1 MRMATAVV
9 TALTLTAGAALAAGA
24 ATAATPAEVS
34 PAARAAESGIHGLW
48 RVDGYGTVWSVRQ
61 GTLQEYQT
69 TSGSC
74 MKGGTARRTGP
85 GRYIADGSVLTLR
98 AARGRDRATL
108 RTDSSV
114 GHQELRRIDKL
125 PAACTRPAPRGPVAS
140 FDVFWQSFEENYPF
154 FAARGIDWH
163 AMRDRYRPKVHAD
176 TTRDELFAVFSE
188 MVEPL
193 KDAHVMVQD
202 GDRRFA
208 RTRPGTMVPSPALN
222 ARVKKL
228 VLKRDLKG
236 AKNVQDFAKGRI
248 TYADLPGG
256 QGYLRV
262 SGFSG
267 YASRT
272 APFSAHRAEL
282 DRALDAVFTKERTR
296 RLHGLVIDLRING
309 GGSDV
314 LGLRIAGRLT
324 DTGYVAY
331 SKRARNDPA
340 DPTRHTRP
348 QPARVT
354 PAHGPRYT
362 GPVAVLTGG
371 STVSAGETFT
381 QSLIDRPG
389 TTVRIGQHTQGV
401 FSDVLVRKL
410 PNGMAAWLP
419 NEEFLTRSGT
429 TFDGPGIPPHLSE
442 PVFTKE
448 EFKHRRDSAF
458 DRALR
463 VLGRERSSAGDG
475 EG

>member
-9 TALTLTAGAALAAGA
+9 TVLTLTAGAALTAGT
-24 ATAATPAEVS
+24 ATAATSAKAPPARLS
-34 PAARAAESGIHGLW
+34 AESGIHGLW
-48 RVDGYGTVWSVRQ
+48 RADGYGTIWSVRR
-61 GTLQEYQT
+61 GELQEYET
-69 TSGSC
+69 TSVSC
-74 MKGGTARRTGP
+74 ARGDTAKRTGP
-85 GRYIADGSVLTLR
+85 GQYTVYGSVVTVR
-98 AARGRDRATL
+98 AAPGRDRATL

-114 GHQELRRIDKL
+114 GHQELRRLKKL
-125 PAACTRPAPRGPVAS
+125 PAACTRPAPQGPVAA

-163 AMRDRYRPKVHAD
+163 AVRDRYRPKVHAD
-176 TTRDELFAVFSE
+176 TTREELFALFTE
-188 MVEPL
+188 MVAPL
-193 KDAHVMVQD
+193 DDAHVMVQD
-202 GDRRFA
+202 GDRHF
-208 RTRPGTMVPSPALN
+208 TMVRPGTVMPSRELDDRA
-222 ARVKKL
+222 KKL
-228 VLKRDLKG
+228 ILERDLKG
-236 AKNVQDFAKGRI
+236 AENVQDFARGRI

-262 SGFSG
+262 SGFGG
-267 YASRT
+267 YAEDT

-282 DRALDAVFTKERTR
+282 DRALAAVFTKKRTR
-296 RLHGLVIDLRING
+296 RLDGLIVDLRING

-331 SKRARNDPA
+331 RKRARNDPA

-348 QPARVT
+348 QPALVT

-401 FSDVLVRKL
+401 FSDVLGRRL
-410 PNGMAAWLP
+410 PNGMAVGLP
-419 NEEFLTRSGT
+419 NEEFVTRSGT

-442 PVFTKE
+442 PVFTEE
-448 EFKHRRDSAF
+448 EFEHRKDSAF
-458 DRALR
+458 DRALK
-463 VLGRERSSAGDG
+463 VLGQAR
-475 EG
+475 